1 MDPREEDQEVVAS
14 NTAEADGVVAKLS
27 SLNGG
32 PIKLQLEEDGD
43 YCRICRGEGTAEQPL
58 FYPCKCSGS
67 IRFVH
72 QDCLM
77 EWLSHSQKKYCELC
91 KTPFTFTKLYDR
103 SMPEE
108 LPLALFLR
116 QIVIHGIRG
125 ISKWTR
131 FFIVGFVWLGW
142 LPWSIRQVWRGLFW
156 LADGSWVSPTGI
168 GRAAVAT
175 ANLTASLPLAN
186 DSLPLTSS
194 FAHANLS
201 NSAIRTQLANSIP
214 ELFAPISAF
223 LTFSTDDFLVVK
235 LIRLL
240 FPNFLRWATRFFSGT
255 SSPDDTTTANRA
267 TRLPSLLSD
276 IPYFENLTTY
286 SVVNNAVV
294 DVLEG
299 QLICLLIVTTFI
311 LIFLI
316 REWVINQQP
325 AANIPDP
332 DRVEEAAI
340 PLQVNRN
347 PRQVA
352 RRRRRGLREA
362 LDQREH
368 GQNPGRPLVIDD
380 PRVVNVPADARRD
393 DIEALVDNP
402 IQEDE
407 QEAEVTS
414 PADHASDSVPFE
426 TTRPNF
432 GSSSSPTTPL
442 LTPEA
447 RPALQIRNAL
457 DQAAD
462 IRRKIEEGTADL
474 ESHDLSPQSDDIGH
488 ESAWED
494 LYEPRL
500 NFHGIARSG
509 DADLIDPEKESLVS
523 SHDEVEPGMVAENQ
537 ALVRARSNLAQ
548 GSISP
553 TDAAYLPRGH
563 SVSVNDD
570 PQSSDDSGSQI
581 VEIVATPATSMGE
594 HDAPLSD
601 TDGERLPQTPE
612 NTSGGDE
619 PSISDGDNIVNARS
633 TFWDRVADWLW
644 HTDPNTLLPAD
655 VIEEDDDH
663 IAQDIEVEL
672 PFLPALGPQED
683 DARHND
689 ALPAGRD
696 AEAAGVQGGNPL
708 GIDLNNPDAIEEA
721 EDLDGILELIGMQG
735 PIAGMIQNVILSEF
749 LITLTI
755 AASVWLPYIWGKI
768 ALLVLANPIGMF
780 VKAPLHLASR
790 IADTIVDIMLFI
802 AAFAIFAAHSCIS
815 FLIPWLTYVRPGW
828 ATAVDKSFFMS
839 KSLTVANISLTLAK
853 GSGARLERALS
864 GTFLG
869 LRPDLPTF
877 SIMSHQALR
886 TFEQNFVKCL
896 DTISA
901 VLASAFHHSPSQL
914 QGLVDG
920 PLKNSNGNATF
931 PWAFATTIREQA
943 LNVSGYVMW
952 SFKTMTID
960 LGSATSSPPKPL
972 DYALIRWST
981 RDKVL
986 AIILGYTFLSVV
998 GYLYLKISR
1007 LVFGLK
1013 SGEKVEGMVADA
1025 LNQAGGVMKVI
1036 LIIGIE
1042 MIAFPLYCGMLLD
1055 VALMPLFAGVT
1066 FESRLTF
1073 IMQAPLTALFV
1084 HWFIGTCYMFHFALF
1099 VSMCRKMMR
1108 KGVLYF
1114 IRDPDDP
1121 TFHPVRDV
1129 LERPLFG
1136 QLSKIA
1142 FSALVYGGLV
1152 MLCLGGVI
1160 WALTCING
1168 ILPINWV
1175 TNEPKFDL
1183 PLDVIF
1189 YNFFLPILIRKIEP
1203 SKKIAAMWEWWF
1215 RGCASG
1221 LRLTHFLFDEVKE
1234 DERGTRKRWSWNP
1247 FFRDGESK
1255 LDFQLDGTFVRAPAS
1270 DSVRIP
1276 KGERVF
1282 LEVNKDN
1289 ERVDGLEDKDDGP
1302 HGKANKNFAQV
1313 YVPPNFR
1320 ARIATFIILI
1330 WLFAATIGV
1339 LFTIV
1344 PLLLGRSIIAYVTQ
1358 IDQSPNDLYAFTIG
1372 LHLCGAI
1379 AYAAAY
1385 YRLCKDWIVAKASA
1399 LFADTRQILPKIK
1412 SGVLHLLGLMYIS
1425 TTFGIVLPFIFS
1437 VISELYFLM
1446 PLYTYL
1452 TSDSRSDTPE
1462 DVDVSASRL
1471 PTTIHILQTWTLG
1484 LLYLRLALRFATG
1497 YANGQT
1503 RAATAVRAILR
1514 NGILHPDVRLATR
1527 AFVVPALTV
1536 SALLLAAPQGLGW
1549 MANAIVGVQE
1559 PELRMKLYRYAYP
1572 GLMAGVLATYCAVLL
1587 KRQIGVWRV
1596 RIRDEVYLIGERL
1609 HNFGEGGK
1617 SASAVARQRGV
1628 GVGMERMDVDI
1639 H

>member
-1 MDPREEDQEVVAS
+1 MDPRGEDQAVGVS
-14 NTAEADGVVAKLS
+14 NTVEADSAVAKLS
-27 SLNGG
+27 PLNSG
-32 PIKLQLEEDGD
+32 PIKLQPEEDGD

-156 LADGSWVSPTGI
+156 LADGSWVSPTSI
-168 GRAAVAT
+168 GVPAVASV
-175 ANLTASLPLAN
+175 NLTASLPLAN

-194 FAHANLS
+194 PTHANLT
-201 NSAIRTQLANSIP
+201 NTAIATQLANSIP
-214 ELFAPISAF
+214 EIFAPISAF

-240 FPNFLRWATRFFSGT
+240 RPNFLHWATRFFSGT
-255 SSPDDTTTANRA
+255 SSPDDTTTTTRT

-276 IPYFENLTTY
+276 IPYFENLTTH

-299 QLICLLIVTTFI
+299 QLICLFIVTTFI

-332 DRVEEAAI
+332 DRVDEVAI

-362 LDQREH
+362 LDQRER
-368 GQNPGRPLVIDD
+368 GQDPGRPLAIDD
-380 PRVVNVPADARRD
+380 PRNVNVPTDARRD
-393 DIEALVDNP
+393 DIEALADNP
-402 IQEDE
+402 IQED
-407 QEAEVTS
+407 QQQAEIPS
-414 PADHASDSVPFE
+414 PADHAPDNVPLE
-426 TTRPNF
+426 TTRSSF
-432 GSSSSPTTPL
+432 GSSPSSTTPL
-442 LTPEA
+442 LASEA
-447 RPALQIRNAL
+447 RPALQTRNAL

-462 IRRKIEEGTADL
+462 IRRKIDEGTADL
-474 ESHDLSPQSDDIGH
+474 ESHDLASQSGGMGH
-488 ESAWED
+488 DTAWEG
-494 LYEPRL
+494 LYEPQLAFRGL
-500 NFHGIARSG
+500 ARSG
-509 DADLIDPEKESLVS
+509 DDNVIEEGLAS
-523 SHDEVEPGMVAENQ
+523 SRDEVELGMIAEDQ
-537 ALVRARSNLAQ
+537 APVHASSNSAQ
-548 GSISP
+548 ESISP
-553 TDAAYLPRGH
+553 TDAAYLPHDR
-563 SVSVNDD
+563 SVSMDGD
-570 PQSSDDSGSQI
+570 LQSSDDSGSQI
-581 VEIVATPATSMGE
+581 VEIVATPATSMTE

-601 TDGERLPQTPE
+601 TDGERLPETPE
-612 NTSGGDE
+612 STSGGDE
-619 PSISDGDNIVNARS
+619 PSISNGDNIVNARS
-633 TFWDRVADWLW
+633 TFWDEVADWLW

-655 VIEEDDDH
+655 IIEEDDDH
-663 IAQDIEVEL
+663 IAEDGEGEL
-672 PFLPALGPQED
+672 PFLPAPGPQED
-683 DARHND
+683 DARRND
-689 ALPAGRD
+689 ALPVGRD
-696 AEAAGVQGGNPL
+696 AEAADVQGGNAF
-708 GIDLNNPDAIEEA
+708 GIDINNPDAIEEA

-735 PIAGMIQNVILSEF
+735 PITGMIQNIIFSEF

-768 ALLVLANPIGMF
+768 ALLILANPIGMF
-780 VKAPLHLASR
+780 LKAPLHLASR
-790 IADTIVDIMLFI
+790 VADTIVDIMLFI
-802 AAFAIFAAHSCIS
+802 AAFAIFATHSCIS
-815 FLIPWLTYVRPGW
+815 FLIPWLTYVRPRWG
-828 ATAVDKSFFMS
+828 TAIDKSFFMS
-839 KSLTVANISLTLAK
+839 KSLTVANKALVLAK
-853 GSGARLERALS
+853 GSGTRLERAVS

-869 LRPDLPTF
+869 LRPDLPIF

-886 TFEQNFVKCL
+886 TFEENFIKGL
-896 DTISA
+896 DTTSA
-901 VLASAFHHSPSQL
+901 VLASVFHHSPSQFH
-914 QGLVDG
+914 GLVDG
-920 PLKNSNGNATF
+920 SLKNGNDNTAF
-931 PWAFATTIREQA
+931 PWAFTTTVGEKASNI
-943 LNVSGYVMW
+943 SGYIIR

-960 LGSATSSPPKPL
+960 LVSATSAPPKPL

-986 AIILGYTFLSVV
+986 AIILGYIFLSVV
-998 GYLYLKISR
+998 GYLYLKVSR

-1073 IMQAPLTALFV
+1073 IMQAPMTALFV

-1129 LERPLFG
+1129 LERPLLG

-1175 TNEPKFDL
+1175 TNDPKFDL

-1189 YNFFLPILIRKIEP
+1189 YNFFLPILIRKMQP
-1203 SKKIAAMWEWWF
+1203 SKRIAAMWEWWF

-1234 DERGTRKRWSWNP
+1234 DERGTRKRRSWNP
-1247 FFRDGESK
+1247 FSSDGDSK
-1255 LDFQLDGTFVRAPAS
+1255 LDFQPDGTFVRAPAS

-1276 KGERVF
+1276 KDERVF
-1282 LEVNKDN
+1282 LEVNENN
-1289 ERVDGLEDKDDGP
+1289 ERVDGEEDKDDGP
-1302 HGKANKNFAQV
+1302 HGRTNKNFAQV

-1344 PLLLGRSIIAYVTQ
+1344 PLLLGRSIITYVAQ
-1358 IDQSPNDLYAFTIG
+1358 IDQSPNDLYAFTVG

-1379 AYAAAY
+1379 AYAAVY
-1385 YRLCKDWIVAKASA
+1385 YRPCKDWIVAKASA
-1399 LFADTRQILPKIK
+1399 YFADTRQILPNLK
-1412 SGVLHLLGLMYIS
+1412 SGVLRLLGLMYIS

-1452 TSDSRSDTPE
+1452 TSNSRSDTPE
-1462 DVDVSASRL
+1462 DANGSSSRL

-1484 LLYLRLALRFATG
+1484 LLYLRLALRFVTG

-1503 RAATAVRAILR
+1503 RAATAIRAILR

-1549 MANAIVGVQE
+1549 MVNAIVGVQE

-1617 SASAVARQRGV
+1617 SASAVVRQKGV
-1628 GVGMERMDVDI
+1628 GVGMERVDVNI

>member
-1 MDPREEDQEVVAS
+1 MDPREEDQAVVAS
-14 NTAEADGVVAKLS
+14 NTVEADGAVVKLS
-27 SLNGG
+27 SLNSG
-32 PIKLQLEEDGD
+32 PIKLQPEEDGD

-116 QIVIHGIRG
+116 QILIHGIQG

-156 LADGSWVSPTGI
+156 LADGGWVSPTGI
-168 GRAAVAT
+168 GGPAVAT
-175 ANLTASLPLAN
+175 VNLTTSLPLAN
-186 DSLPLTSS
+186 DSLPLTNSL
-194 FAHANLS
+194 AHANLS
-201 NSAIRTQLANSIP
+201 NTAIRTQLANSIP
-214 ELFAPISAF
+214 EIFAPISAF

-240 FPNFLRWATRFFSGT
+240 FPNFLRWATRFFSGS
-255 SSPDDTTTANRA
+255 SSPDDTTTTNRA

-276 IPYFENLTTY
+276 IPYFEDLTTH

-332 DRVEEAAI
+332 DRVDEAAI
-340 PLQVNRN
+340 PLQANRN
-347 PRQVA
+347 PA

-362 LDQREH
+362 LDQRER
-368 GQNPGRPLVIDD
+368 GQNPDRPLVIDD
-380 PRVVNVPADARRD
+380 PRIVNVPTDARRD
-393 DIEALVDNP
+393 DNEALVDNP
-402 IQEDE
+402 IQED
-407 QEAEVTS
+407 QQQAEVTS
-414 PADHASDSVPFE
+414 PADRAPDNVPLE
-426 TTRPNF
+426 TTRSSF
-432 GSSSSPTTPL
+432 GSSPSPTTPL
-442 LTPEA
+442 LAPEA
-447 RPALQIRNAL
+447 RPALQTRNAL

-474 ESHDLSPQSDDIGH
+474 ESHDLAPQSDGMGH
-488 ESAWED
+488 DTVWED

-500 NFHGIARSG
+500 VFRGLAKSS
-509 DADLIDPEKESLVS
+509 DDVVVDSEKESLAL
-523 SHDEVEPGMVAENQ
+523 SHNEVEPGIIAENQ
-537 ALVRARSNLAQ
+537 APVHASSNLAQ

-553 TDAAYLPRGH
+553 TDAAYLPRDH
-563 SVSVNDD
+563 SISIDGD

-581 VEIVATPATSMGE
+581 VATPATSMTE

-601 TDGERLPQTPE
+601 TDGERLPETPE
-612 NTSGGDE
+612 SASGGDE
-619 PSISDGDNIVNARS
+619 PSISDGDNIVNAKS
-633 TFWDRVADWLW
+633 IFWDRVADWLW

-655 VIEEDDDH
+655 IIEEDDDH
-663 IAQDIEVEL
+663 IVEDIEGEL
-672 PFLPALGPQED
+672 PFLPALGPREG

-696 AEAAGVQGGNPL
+696 AEAADVQGGNPL

-735 PIAGMIQNVILSEF
+735 PIIGMIQNVIFSEF

-768 ALLVLANPIGMF
+768 AILVLANPIGMF
-780 VKAPLHLASR
+780 LKAPLHLASR
-790 IADTIVDIMLFI
+790 VADTIVDIMLFI
-802 AAFAIFAAHSCIS
+802 AAFAIFATHYCIS
-815 FLIPWLTYVRPGW
+815 SLVPWLAYVRPRWG
-828 ATAVDKSFFMS
+828 TAIDKSFFMS
-839 KSLTVANISLTLAK
+839 KSLTVANKAFALAQ

-864 GTFLG
+864 GTFLS
-869 LRPDLPTF
+869 LRLDLQTF

-886 TFEQNFVKCL
+886 TFEQNFVKGL
-896 DTISA
+896 DTTSA
-901 VLASAFHHSPSQL
+901 VLASVFHHSPSQL

-920 PLKNSNGNATF
+920 SLKNMKNSNGNTAF
-931 PWAFATTIREQA
+931 PWAFTTTVGEKA
-943 LNVSGYVMW
+943 LNVSGYVMR

-972 DYALIRWST
+972 DYTLIRWGT

-1073 IMQAPLTALFV
+1073 VMQAPMTALFV

-1129 LERPLFG
+1129 LERPLLG

-1160 WALTCING
+1160 WALTYING

-1189 YNFFLPILIRKIEP
+1189 YNFFLPILIRKMQP

-1234 DERGTRKRWSWNP
+1234 DERGTRKRRSWNP
-1247 FFRDGESK
+1247 FFNDEESK
-1255 LDFQLDGTFVRAPAS
+1255 LDFQPDGTFVRAPAS

-1282 LEVNKDN
+1282 LEVNKNN
-1289 ERVDGLEDKDDGP
+1289 ERVDGEEDKDDGP

-1339 LFTIV
+1339 LFAIV
-1344 PLLLGRSIIAYVTQ
+1344 PLLLGRSMITYVAQ
-1358 IDQSPNDLYAFTIG
+1358 IDQSPNDLYAFTVG
-1372 LHLCGAI
+1372 LHLCGAV

-1385 YRLCKDWIVAKASA
+1385 YRPCKDWIVTKASA

-1412 SGVLHLLGLMYIS
+1412 SGALHLLGLLYIS

-1452 TSDSRSDTPE
+1452 TSNSQSDTP
-1462 DVDVSASRL
+1462 DDANRSASHL

-1484 LLYLRLALRFATG
+1484 LLYLRLALHFATG

-1503 RAATAVRAILR
+1503 RAATAIRAILR

-1549 MANAIVGVQE
+1549 MVNAIVGVQE
-1559 PELRMKLYRYAYP
+1559 PELRMELYRYAYP

-1617 SASAVARQRGV
+1617 SVSTVARQKGV
-1628 GVGMERMDVDI
+1628 GVGMERVDVDI

>member
-1 MDPREEDQEVVAS
+1 
-14 NTAEADGVVAKLS
+14 
-27 SLNGG
+27 
-32 PIKLQLEEDGD
+32 
-43 YCRICRGEGTAEQPL
+43 
-58 FYPCKCSGS
+58 
-67 IRFVH
+67 
-72 QDCLM
+72 M

-131 FFIVGFVWLGW
+131 FFIVGFVWMGW

-168 GRAAVAT
+168 GGAAVAT

-186 DSLPLTSS
+186 DSLPLTNSL
-194 FAHANLS
+194 AHANLS
-201 NSAIRTQLANSIP
+201 NAAIRTELANSIP

-223 LTFSTDDFLVVK
+223 LTFSTGDFLVVK

-240 FPNFLRWATRFFSGT
+240 FPNFLRRAARLFSGT
-255 SSPDDTTTANRA
+255 SSPDDTTTSNRA

-276 IPYFENLTTY
+276 IPYFKNLTTH

-332 DRVEEAAI
+332 DQVDEAAV

-362 LDQREH
+362 VDQREH
-368 GQNPGRPLVIDD
+368 GQNPGRPLVNDD
-380 PRVVNVPADARRD
+380 PRIVNVPTDARRD

-414 PADHASDSVPFE
+414 PADHVPDSVPLD
-426 TTRPNF
+426 TTTPSL
-432 GSSSSPTTPL
+432 GSSPSPTTPL
-442 LTPEA
+442 LAPEA

-474 ESHDLSPQSDDIGH
+474 ESHNNLAPQSDGMGLD
-488 ESAWED
+488 SVWED

-500 NFHGIARSG
+500 NFRDLARSG
-509 DADLIDPEKESLVS
+509 DDGLIDHEEESLAS
-523 SHDEVEPGMVAENQ
+523 SHDEVEPSMIAENQ
-537 ALVRARSNLAQ
+537 VPVHASSNLAQ

-563 SVSVNDD
+563 SVSMDGD

-581 VEIVATPATSMGE
+581 VDIVATPATSMAE

-601 TDGERLPQTPE
+601 TDGERLPETPE
-612 NTSGGDE
+612 STSGGDE

-663 IAQDIEVEL
+663 IDDHIAQDIEGEL
-672 PFLPALGPQED
+672 LFLPALGPQED
-683 DARHND
+683 DARRND
-689 ALPAGRD
+689 AIPAGRE

-735 PIAGMIQNVILSEF
+735 PITGMIQNVILSEF

-780 VKAPLHLASR
+780 LKAPLHLASR
-790 IADTIVDIMLFI
+790 AADTVVDIMLFI
-802 AAFAIFAAHSCIS
+802 AAFAIVATHSCIS
-815 FLIPWLTYVRPGW
+815 FLIPWLAYLRPRW
-828 ATAVDKSFFMS
+828 ATAIDKSFFMS
-839 KSLTVANISLTLAK
+839 KSLTVANKSLTLAR

-886 TFEQNFVKCL
+886 TFEQNFVKGL
-896 DTISA
+896 DTISGI
-901 VLASAFHHSPSQL
+901 LASVFQHPPSQL

-920 PLKNSNGNATF
+920 SVKNINGDAAF
-931 PWAFATTIREQA
+931 PWALATTIREQA
-943 LNVSGYVMW
+943 LNITVYVIK
-952 SFKTMTID
+952 SFKTMIID

-972 DYALIRWST
+972 DFALIRWST

-998 GYLYLKISR
+998 GYLYLKICR
-1007 LVFGLK
+1007 LIFGLK

-1073 IMQAPLTALFV
+1073 IMQAPMTALFV

-1129 LERPLFG
+1129 LERPLLG

-1160 WALTCING
+1160 WALACING

-1175 TNEPKFDL
+1175 TNEPQFHLLQLL
-1183 PLDVIF
+1183 PS
-1189 YNFFLPILIRKIEP
+1189 YSHTQNG
-1203 SKKIAAMWEWWF
+1203 A
-1215 RGCASG
+1215 
-1221 LRLTHFLFDEVKE
+1221 VKE
-1234 DERGTRKRWSWNP
+1234 DCCNVGMVVS
-1247 FFRDGESK
+1247 
-1255 LDFQLDGTFVRAPAS
+1255 
-1270 DSVRIP
+1270 
-1276 KGERVF
+1276 
-1282 LEVNKDN
+1282 
-1289 ERVDGLEDKDDGP
+1289 
-1302 HGKANKNFAQV
+1302 
-1313 YVPPNFR
+1313 
-1320 ARIATFIILI
+1320 
-1330 WLFAATIGV
+1330 
-1339 LFTIV
+1339 
-1344 PLLLGRSIIAYVTQ
+1344 
-1358 IDQSPNDLYAFTIG
+1358 
-1372 LHLCGAI
+1372 
-1379 AYAAAY
+1379 
-1385 YRLCKDWIVAKASA
+1385 RLC
-1399 LFADTRQILPKIK
+1399 
-1412 SGVLHLLGLMYIS
+1412 
-1425 TTFGIVLPFIFS
+1425 
-1437 VISELYFLM
+1437 
-1446 PLYTYL
+1446 
-1452 TSDSRSDTPE
+1452 
-1462 DVDVSASRL
+1462 
-1471 PTTIHILQTWTLG
+1471 
-1484 LLYLRLALRFATG
+1484 
-1497 YANGQT
+1497 
-1503 RAATAVRAILR
+1503 
-1514 NGILHPDVRLATR
+1514 
-1527 AFVVPALTV
+1527 
-1536 SALLLAAPQGLGW
+1536 
-1549 MANAIVGVQE
+1549 
-1559 PELRMKLYRYAYP
+1559 
-1572 GLMAGVLATYCAVLL
+1572 
-1587 KRQIGVWRV
+1587 
-1596 RIRDEVYLIGERL
+1596 
-1609 HNFGEGGK
+1609 
-1617 SASAVARQRGV
+1617 
-1628 GVGMERMDVDI
+1628 
-1639 H
+1639 

>member
-1 MDPREEDQEVVAS
+1 MDPRGEDQAVVAS
-14 NTAEADGVVAKLS
+14 NTVEADGAVAKLS
-27 SLNGG
+27 SLNSG

-91 KTPFTFTKLYDR
+91 KTPFTFTKLYNP

-108 LPLALFLR
+108 LPLVLFLR

-168 GRAAVAT
+168 GGPAVAT
-175 ANLTASLPLAN
+175 VNLTASLLPAN

-194 FAHANLS
+194 LAHANLS
-201 NSAIRTQLANSIP
+201 NTAIRTQLANSIP
-214 ELFAPISAF
+214 EIFAPISAF

-235 LIRLL
+235 LIRLF
-240 FPNFLRWATRFFSGT
+240 FPNFLRWVTRFFSGT
-255 SSPDDTTTANRA
+255 SSPDDTTTTNRA

-276 IPYFENLTTY
+276 IPYFENLTTH

-332 DRVEEAAI
+332 DRVDEAAI
-340 PLQVNRN
+340 PPQVNRN

-362 LDQREH
+362 LDQRER

-380 PRVVNVPADARRD
+380 PRIANVPTDARRD

-402 IQEDE
+402 IQED
-407 QEAEVTS
+407 QQQAEVTS
-414 PADHASDSVPFE
+414 PADHAPDNVPLE
-426 TTRPNF
+426 TTRPSF

-442 LTPEA
+442 LAPEA
-447 RPALQIRNAL
+447 RPALQTRNAL

-474 ESHDLSPQSDDIGH
+474 ESHDLAPQSDGMGH
-488 ESAWED
+488 DTAWED

-500 NFHGIARSG
+500 VFRGLARSG
-509 DADLIDPEKESLVS
+509 DDDVMEESLAS
-523 SHDEVEPGMVAENQ
+523 SHDEVEPGMIVENQ
-537 ALVRARSNLAQ
+537 APVHASSHLAQ

-553 TDAAYLPRGH
+553 TDAAYLPRDH
-563 SVSVNDD
+563 SVSMDGD

-581 VEIVATPATSMGE
+581 VEIVATPATSMTE

-601 TDGERLPQTPE
+601 SDGERLSETPE
-612 NTSGGDE
+612 STSGGDE
-619 PSISDGDNIVNARS
+619 PGISDGDNIVNARS

-655 VIEEDDDH
+655 IIEEDDDH
-663 IAQDIEVEL
+663 IAEDIEGEL

-683 DARHND
+683 DARRND

-696 AEAAGVQGGNPL
+696 AEAADVQGGNAL
-708 GIDLNNPDAIEEA
+708 GIDINNPDVIEEA

-735 PIAGMIQNVILSEF
+735 PITGMIQNIIFSEF

-768 ALLVLANPIGMF
+768 ALLILANPIGMF
-780 VKAPLHLASR
+780 IKAPLHLASR
-790 IADTIVDIMLFI
+790 VADTIVDIMLFI
-802 AAFAIFAAHSCIS
+802 AAFAIFATHSCIS
-815 FLIPWLTYVRPGW
+815 FLIPWLTYVRPRWG
-828 ATAVDKSFFMS
+828 TAIDKSFFMS
-839 KSLTVANISLTLAK
+839 KSLTVANKAFALAK

-886 TFEQNFVKCL
+886 TFEQNFVKGL
-896 DTISA
+896 DTTSA
-901 VLASAFHHSPSQL
+901 VLASVFHHSPLQL

-920 PLKNSNGNATF
+920 SLKNSNGNTAF
-931 PWAFATTIREQA
+931 PWAFTTTVGEKA
-943 LNVSGYVMW
+943 LNVSGYVMR

-1073 IMQAPLTALFV
+1073 IMQAPMTALFV

-1129 LERPLFG
+1129 LERPLLG

-1175 TNEPKFDL
+1175 TNDPKFDL

-1189 YNFFLPILIRKIEP
+1189 YNFFLPILIRKMQP

-1234 DERGTRKRWSWNP
+1234 DERGTRKRRSWNP
-1247 FFRDGESK
+1247 FFSDGDSK
-1255 LDFQLDGTFVRAPAS
+1255 LDFQPDGTFVRAPAS

-1276 KGERVF
+1276 KNERVF
-1282 LEVNKDN
+1282 LEVNENN
-1289 ERVDGLEDKDDGP
+1289 ERVDGEEDKDDGP
-1302 HGKANKNFAQV
+1302 HGRANKNFAQV

-1344 PLLLGRSIIAYVTQ
+1344 PLLLGRSIITYVAQ
-1358 IDQSPNDLYAFTIG
+1358 IDQSPNDLYAFTVG

-1385 YRLCKDWIVAKASA
+1385 YRPCKDWIVAKASA
-1399 LFADTRQILPKIK
+1399 LFADTRQILPNLK

-1452 TSDSRSDTPE
+1452 TSNSRSDTPE
-1462 DVDVSASRL
+1462 DANGSASPL

-1484 LLYLRLALRFATG
+1484 LLYLRLALRFASG

-1503 RAATAVRAILR
+1503 RAATAIRAILR

-1549 MANAIVGVQE
+1549 MVNAIVGVQE

-1572 GLMAGVLATYCAVLL
+1572 GLLAGVLATYCAVLL

-1617 SASAVARQRGV
+1617 SVSAVARQKGV
-1628 GVGMERMDVDI
+1628 GVGMERVDVDI